1 MRRNC
6 SKFHVHSGIKK
17 KVDHAS
23 YNNSFYNCRG
33 PHYIERLRELKGG
46 GCKGKGKDKGKGKGN
61 VHPRAGHEGP
71 KG

>member
-1 MRRNC
+1 MFIQT
-6 SKFHVHSGIKK
+6 SK
-17 KVDHAS
+17 KVYHAS

-33 PHYIERLRELKGG
+33 PHYIDRLRELKGE
-46 GCKGKGKDKGKGKGN
+46 GCKGKGKCKGN